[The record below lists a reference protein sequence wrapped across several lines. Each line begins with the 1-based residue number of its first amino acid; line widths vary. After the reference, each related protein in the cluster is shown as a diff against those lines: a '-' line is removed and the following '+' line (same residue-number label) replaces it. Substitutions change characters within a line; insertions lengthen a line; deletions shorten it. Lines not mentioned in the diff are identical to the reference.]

1 MKKSN
6 IGSSFDDFL
15 KDDGIY
21 EEVVELAFKKVLAV
35 QIENA
40 MEAKHINK
48 VQMAEKMKTSRS
60 TLDRLLDPESVSV
73 NLATIQNAAE
83 VLGKKLEIKL
93 V

>member
-15 KDDGIY
+15 REDGIY
-21 EEVVELAFKKVLAV
+21 EEVVELAYKKVLAV
-35 QIENA
+35 QIENE

-48 VQMAEKMKTSRS
+48 VQMAERMKTSRS

-73 NLATIQNAAE
+73 NLATIQSAAD

>member
-15 KDDGIY
+15 REDGIY
-21 EEVVELAFKKVLAV
+21 EEVVDLAFKKVLAV

-40 MEAKHINK
+40 MQVQHINK
-48 VQMAEKMKTSRS
+48 VQMAERMKTSRS

-83 VLGKKLEIKL
+83 VLGKKIEIKL